1 ARGLRG
7 VRHARPAADR
17 PGQRDGRERVQA
29 VACTGHRPAVA
40 TAGRCCDPDLLTP
53 SEGAAV
59 KIPDPP
65 VGAKRCWFCGDVPQK
80 PGFIRCDACDRQ
92 KVRVGVT
99 PCCGVLPLTP
109 GPGEKRY
116 CPACPGKPED
126 NRVPVVL

>member
-1 ARGLRG
+1 
-7 VRHARPAADR
+7 
-17 PGQRDGRERVQA
+17 
-29 VACTGHRPAVA
+29 
-40 TAGRCCDPDLLTP
+40 

-80 PGFIRCDACDRQ
+80 PGFNRCDACDRQ

-126 NRVPVVL
+126 NRVPVVLISPSGEEKMSYHPRTVARAFARARKCAIDAVVIYVRTERDWM